1 MRMRKKY
8 IHIYQCKSGN
18 MLAEDIYDDNEVLIL
33 SKYEVI
39 NRQVIKTLNSL
50 GIRQLSVYEVES
62 SADEFK
68 NDYRQDMD
76 VMKQLLKDLK
86 ETGRLDYEMIES
98 LTNAI
103 YLKVNN
109 ISNIVECMN
118 EVNSID
124 VYIYTH
130 SINVAIYALLLAKW
144 LCLSQEDIRNVVTTG
159 ILHDIGKIRL
169 SEDILNKRGPL
180 LTEEYEQVKGHVEI
194 GYQLSETIP
203 ELTDAIKKGIL
214 MHHEREDG
222 KGYPMGIKGEQIS
235 KYAKIIAVADVYDA
249 LTSERAYKKRI
260 TPFDT
265 FHELMKIGYGYFDT
279 KILMT
284 FLANI
289 SCYYVGASVKM
300 NNGETGKVIFVAPQ
314 NISMP
319 IVAMGESYVD
329 LSQDKKLKIVE
340 MM

>member
-86 ETGRLDYEMIES
+86 ETGRLDYEIIES

-124 VYIYTH
+124 EYIYTH

-180 LTEEYEQVKGHVEI
+180 LTEEY
-194 GYQLSETIP
+194 
-203 ELTDAIKKGIL
+203 
-214 MHHEREDG
+214 
-222 KGYPMGIKGEQIS
+222 EQIS